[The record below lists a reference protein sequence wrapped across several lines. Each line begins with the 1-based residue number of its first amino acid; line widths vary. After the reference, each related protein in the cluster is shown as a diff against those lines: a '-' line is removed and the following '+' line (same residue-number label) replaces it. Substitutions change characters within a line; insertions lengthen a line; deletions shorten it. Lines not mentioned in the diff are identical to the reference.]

1 MAGRGKRIG
10 KRVTADPLESGALLD
25 GSSENVVADI
35 DTAAAAGAK
44 GGAIDADAVII
55 GAGPAGLFQ
64 AFELGLLGIKCH
76 IVDTLKHPGGQ
87 CAELYPD
94 KPIYDIPA
102 LPVCGA
108 QELVDRL
115 LEQIKPFEPQFHL
128 GEEVIELQV
137 REDGRFDLATA
148 AGTRFV
154 AKAVVIAA
162 GLGSFQPRRLGVE
175 GADVFEDRQIH
186 YRVRNASDFHGQR
199 LVIFG
204 GGDSA
209 LDWVI
214 DLTGKATSIVQVHRR
229 PEFRAAPA
237 SVARMKELV
246 AEGRMNYVEG
256 VAAGIRVADGR
267 LTGVTVKRSDGS
279 MADFEADH
287 VLAFFGL
294 HPKLGPIAEWGF
306 ELEKKAI
313 KVDTAKF
320 QTSVPGIF
328 AIGDI
333 NTYPGKKKLILSG
346 FHEAALAAFAIAEHL
361 NPAKKVHLQYTT
373 TSPIM
378 QKRLGVNA

>member
-1 MAGRGKRIG
+1 LTSPDSAAPATGEPIA
-10 KRVTADPLESGALLD
+10 AD
-25 GSSENVVADI
+25 VV
-35 DTAAAAGAK
+35 
-44 GGAIDADAVII
+44 VI

-64 AFELGLLGIKCH
+64 VFELGLLGIKSH
-76 IVDTLKHPGGQ
+76 VVDTLKHPGGQ

-115 LEQIKPFEPQFHL
+115 LQQIKPFGAQFHL
-128 GEEVIELQV
+128 GEEVSALMK
-137 REDGRFDLATA
+137 REDGTFALETA
-148 AGTRFV
+148 AGTRFI
-154 AKAVVIAA
+154 ARTVVIAA
-162 GLGSFQPRRLGVE
+162 GLGSFQPRRLMVE
-175 GADVFEDRQIH
+175 GSEAFEDRQIH
-186 YRVRNASDFHGQR
+186 YRVRSAAEFHGQR

-209 LDWVI
+209 LDWVL
-214 DLTGKATSIVQVHRR
+214 DLAGKARSIVHVHRR

-237 SVARMKELV
+237 SVARMQQLV
-246 AEGRMNYVEG
+246 AEGKMTYVEG
-256 VAAGIRVADGR
+256 TAASIRSAEGR
-267 LTGVTVKRSDGS
+267 LTGVTVKRTDGS
-279 MADFEADH
+279 MAEIDADQL
-287 VLAFFGL
+287 LAFFGL

-306 ELEKKAI
+306 ELDKKAI
-313 KVDTAKF
+313 RVDTAKF

-378 QKRLGVNA
+378 QKRLGVGD

>member
-1 MAGRGKRIG
+1 M
-10 KRVTADPLESGALLD
+10 DPNGA
-25 GSSENVVADI
+25 AP
-35 DTAAAAGAK
+35 AAAP
-44 GGAIDADAVII
+44 IEADTVII

-64 AFELGLLGIKCH
+64 VFELGLLGVRSH
-76 IVDTLKHPGGQ
+76 ILDTLAHPGGQ

-115 LEQIKPFEPQFHL
+115 MEQIKPFGPEFHL
-128 GEEVIELQV
+128 GEEVVDLRP
-137 REDGRFDLATA
+137 REDGRFDLGTA
-148 AGTRFV
+148 AGTRFI
-154 AKAVVIAA
+154 ARTVVIAA

-175 GADVFEDRQIH
+175 GADAFEDRQVH
-186 YRVRNASDFHGQR
+186 YRVRNAADFHGQR

-209 LDWVI
+209 LDWVV
-214 DLTGKATSIVQVHRR
+214 DLTGKARSIVHVHRR

-237 SVARMKELV
+237 SVARMQQLV
-246 AEGRMNYVEG
+246 AEGRMTYVEG
-256 VAAGIRVADGR
+256 IAAGIRAEGGR
-267 LTGVTVKRSDGS
+267 LTGVTVKRSDGTL
-279 MADFEADH
+279 AELDADH
-287 VLAFFGL
+287 LLAFFGL
-294 HPKLGPIAEWGF
+294 HPKLGPVAEWGF
-306 ELEKKAI
+306 ELERKAI
-313 KVDTAKF
+313 RVDTAKF

>member
-1 MAGRGKRIG
+1 MTSREPAAPATGEPIS
-10 KRVTADPLESGALLD
+10 AD
-25 GSSENVVADI
+25 VVI
-35 DTAAAAGAK
+35 
-44 GGAIDADAVII
+44 V

-64 AFELGLLGIKCH
+64 VFELGLLGIKAH
-76 IVDTLKHPGGQ
+76 VVDTLKHPGGQ

-115 LEQIKPFEPQFHL
+115 LQQIKPFDAQFHL
-128 GEEVIELQV
+128 GEEASTLVK
-137 REDGRFDLATA
+137 REDGSFDLATA
-148 AGTRFV
+148 AGTRFI
-154 AKAVVIAA
+154 ARTVVIAA
-162 GLGSFQPRRLGVE
+162 GLGSFQPRRLMVE
-175 GADVFEDRQIH
+175 GSEAFEDRQIH
-186 YRVRNASDFHGQR
+186 YRVRSAADFHGQR

-214 DLTGKATSIVQVHRR
+214 DLAGKAASIVHVHRR

-237 SVARMKELV
+237 SVARMREQV
-246 AEGRMNYVEG
+246 ADGRMTYVEG
-256 VAAGIRVADGR
+256 TAASIRTAEGR
-267 LTGVTVKRSDGS
+267 LTGVAVKRADGS
-279 MADFEADH
+279 MADFDADH
-287 VLAFFGL
+287 LLAFFGL
-294 HPKLGPIAEWGF
+294 HPKLGPIAEWGM
-306 ELEKKAI
+306 ELDKKAI
-313 KVDTAKF
+313 RVDTAKF
-320 QTSVPGIF
+320 QTSVPGIY

-378 QKRLGVNA
+378 QKRLGVGD

>member
-1 MAGRGKRIG
+1 MDPVAVPAGGP
-10 KRVTADPLESGALLD
+10 VE
-25 GSSENVVADI
+25 
-35 DTAAAAGAK
+35 
-44 GGAIDADAVII
+44 ADAVII

-64 AFELGLLGIKCH
+64 AFELGLLGIKAH

-108 QELVDRL
+108 QELIDRL
-115 LEQIKPFEPQFHL
+115 LEQIKPFDPQFHF
-128 GEEVIELQV
+128 GEEVTELQP
-137 REDGRFDLATA
+137 RADGTFDLATS
-148 AGTRFV
+148 AGQHFLART
-154 AKAVVIAA
+154 VVIAA

-175 GADVFEDRQIH
+175 GADAFEDRQVH
-186 YRVRNASDFHGQR
+186 YRVRSAAQFHGQR

-209 LDWVI
+209 LDWVL
-214 DLTGKATSIVQVHRR
+214 DLNGRAASIVHVHRR
-229 PEFRAAPA
+229 AEFRAAPA
-237 SVARMKELV
+237 SVARMRQLV
-246 AEGRMNYVEG
+246 AEGRMRYLEG
-256 VAAGIRVADGR
+256 TAAAIRTSDGR
-267 LTGVTVKRSDGS
+267 LTGITVKRNDGVLE
-279 MADFEADH
+279 DIDADH
-287 VLAFFGL
+287 ALAFFGL
-294 HPKLGPIAEWGF
+294 HPKLGPIADWGF

-313 KVDTAKF
+313 RVDTAKF

-378 QKRLGVNA
+378 QKRLGVGT

>member
-1 MAGRGKRIG
+1 M
-10 KRVTADPLESGALLD
+10 TNSDPGPPTGAPGEPIATD
-25 GSSENVVADI
+25 VVI
-35 DTAAAAGAK
+35 
-44 GGAIDADAVII
+44 V

-64 AFELGLLGIKCH
+64 VFELGLLGIKSH
-76 IVDTLKHPGGQ
+76 VVDTLGHPGGQ

-94 KPIYDIPA
+94 KPIYDIPG

-115 LEQIKPFEPQFHL
+115 LEQIKPFGAQFHY
-128 GEEVIELQV
+128 GQEVVGLEQKGAAGFVL
-137 REDGRFDLATA
+137 ETS
-148 AGTRFV
+148 AGTRF
-154 AKAVVIAA
+154 ATKAVVIAA
-162 GLGSFQPRRLGVE
+162 GLGSFQPRRLGIE
-175 GADVFEDRQIH
+175 GADAFEGRQVH
-186 YRVRNASDFHGQR
+186 YRVRHAGDFHGKR

-209 LDWVI
+209 LDWVV
-214 DLTGKATSIVQVHRR
+214 DLTGKARSIVHVHRR

-237 SVARMKELV
+237 SVARMRELV
-246 AEGRMNYVEG
+246 AQDRMAYIEGT
-256 VAAGIRVADGR
+256 AAGLRTLDGR
-267 LTGVTVKRSDGS
+267 LTGVTVKRADGS
-279 MADFEADH
+279 IEEFEADH

-294 HPKLGPIAEWGF
+294 HPKLGPVANWGI
-306 ELEKKAI
+306 ELEKKAL

-320 QTSVPGIF
+320 QTSVPGIY

-346 FHEAALAAFAIAEHL
+346 FHEAALAAFAIAEQL

-378 QKRLGVNA
+378 QRRLGVTE

>member
-1 MAGRGKRIG
+1 LTNPSTPASVIE
-10 KRVTADPLESGALLD
+10 TDAL
-25 GSSENVVADI
+25 
-35 DTAAAAGAK
+35 
-44 GGAIDADAVII
+44 II

-64 AFELGLLGIKCH
+64 VFELGLLGIKSH
-76 IVDTLKHPGGQ
+76 IVDTLQHPGGQ

-102 LPVCGA
+102 LPICGA

-115 LEQIKPFEPQFHL
+115 MQQIAPMGPVFHF
-128 GEEVIELQV
+128 GEEVSELKKQD
-137 REDGRFDLATA
+137 DGRFFLRTA
-148 AGTRFV
+148 AGTQFM

-175 GADVFEDRQIH
+175 GCDAFEDKQVH
-186 YRVRNASDFHGQR
+186 YRVRSAADFHGQR

-214 DLTGKATSIVQVHRR
+214 DLNGKAKSIVHVHRR
-229 PEFRAAPA
+229 NEFRAAPA

-246 AEGRMNYVEG
+246 ATGRMEYVEG
-256 VAAGIRVADGR
+256 IASGIKVEDGR
-267 LTGVTVKRSDGS
+267 LTGVTIKRTDGAS
-279 MADFEADH
+279 QDVAADH
-287 VLAFFGL
+287 LLAFFGL

-306 ELEKKAI
+306 ELDKKAI
-313 KVDTAKF
+313 RVDTAKF

-333 NTYPGKKKLILSG
+333 NSYPGKKKLILSG

-378 QKRLGVNA
+378 QKRLGVSE

>member
-1 MAGRGKRIG
+1 MS
-10 KRVTADPLESGALLD
+10 TE
-25 GSSENVVADI
+25 VA
-35 DTAAAAGAK
+35 TAAT
-44 GGAIDADAVII
+44 IETDVVIV

-64 AFELGLLGIKCH
+64 VFELGLLGIKSH

-102 LPVCGA
+102 LPMCGA

-115 LEQIKPFEPQFHL
+115 LQQIKPFGPEFHF
-128 GEEVIELQV
+128 GQEVTTLRR
-137 REDGRFDLATA
+137 REDGRFDLETSL
-148 AGTRFV
+148 GTRFT
-154 AKAVVIAA
+154 ARAVVVAA

-175 GADVFEDRQIH
+175 GADAFEGRQVH
-186 YRVRNASDFHGQR
+186 YKVRSAAEFHGR
-199 LVIFG
+199 HLVIFG

-209 LDWVI
+209 LDWVL
-214 DLTGKATSIVQVHRR
+214 DLHGKAASVTMVHRR
-229 PEFRAAPA
+229 AEFRGAPA
-237 SVARMKELV
+237 SVARMKSLV
-246 AEGRMNYVEG
+246 DSGQMKFFEGT
-256 VAAGIRVADGR
+256 AAALRTDGDR
-267 LTGVTVKRSDGS
+267 LTGVTVKLNAGGTQDL
-279 MADFEADH
+279 DADH
-287 VLAFFGL
+287 LLAFFGL

-306 ELEKKAI
+306 EFDKKAI
-313 KVDTAKF
+313 VVDTAKF

-346 FHEAALAAFAIAEHL
+346 FHEAALAAFAITEHL

-378 QKRLGVNA
+378 QKRLGVNE